1 MYRSYTDNK
10 EFMLKNTHPK
20 TIYLSIPTVVLWW

>member
-10 EFMLKNTHPK
+10 EFMLKKHTPENN
-20 TIYLSIPTVVLWW
+20 IS